1 MSTRSCPHGDGGRTM
16 TVRTAPTQTDGVK
29 APSDPPTEADQAT
42 DRRTTDNGPE
52 AADDQYAI
60 LLMAFDDEASA
71 GAAHECLSHVGS
83 HGAEIK
89 NIVAMRSDAC
99 GVVHVKQLSD
109 ASTRT
114 GIAAGL
120 LGGAAAGIL
129 LPPPLLASMV
139 ALGMAGGVVG
149 KLRYEYRKVE
159 TGAALLGAVAPNKVG
174 LLAIVKAAD
183 VDKATTVLPAGTE
196 VRTTYVDRKTAA
208 DLSQAARQ
216 IG

>member
-1 MSTRSCPHGDGGRTM
+1 M
-16 TVRTAPTQTDGVK
+16 TVGTAPTQTDGVK
-29 APSDPPTEADQAT
+29 APGDSSADTNPAT
-42 DRRTTDNGPE
+42 DPTTTGDGPDT
-52 AADDQYAI
+52 ADDRYAI
-60 LLMAFDDEASA
+60 LLLAFDDEASA
-71 GAAHECLSHVGS
+71 SSAHECLSHVGG

-109 ASTRT
+109 RSTKT
-114 GIAAGL
+114 GVAAGL
-120 LGGAAAGIL
+120 LGGVAAGVL

-139 ALGMAGGVVG
+139 ALGVAGGVAG

-159 TGAALLGAVAPNKVG
+159 TGAALLGAVAPNKAG

-183 VDKATTVLPAGTE
+183 VDKATTALPAGTD
-196 VRTTYVDRKTAA
+196 VRTTYIDRKTAA
-208 DLSQAARQ
+208 DLGQAARQ

>member
-1 MSTRSCPHGDGGRTM
+1 M

-29 APSDPPTEADQAT
+29 APGDSSADTNPAT
-42 DRRTTDNGPE
+42 DRTTAGDGPD

-60 LLMAFDDEASA
+60 LLLAFDDEASA
-71 GAAHECLSHVGS
+71 SSAHECLSHVGG

-109 ASTRT
+109 RSTKT
-114 GIAAGL
+114 GLAAGL
-120 LGGAAAGIL
+120 LGGVAAGVL

-139 ALGMAGGVVG
+139 ALGVAGGVAG

-159 TGAALLGAVAPNKVG
+159 TGAALLGAVAPNKAG

-183 VDKATTVLPAGTE
+183 VDKATTALPAGTD
-196 VRTTYVDRKTAA
+196 VRTTYIDRKTAA

>member
-1 MSTRSCPHGDGGRTM
+1 M
-16 TVRTAPTQTDGVK
+16 TVRTAPTQTDGAK
-29 APSDPPTEADQAT
+29 APGGGSADANPASDPS
-42 DRRTTDNGPE
+42 TTGDGQE

-60 LLMAFDDEASA
+60 LLVAFDDEASA

-139 ALGMAGGVVG
+139 ALGIAGGAVG

-159 TGAALLGAVAPNKVG
+159 TGAALLGAVAPNKAG

-183 VDKATTVLPAGTE
+183 IDKATTVLPAGTE
-196 VRTTYVDRKTAA
+196 IRTTYVDRKTAA
-208 DLSQAARQ
+208 DLSKVARQ